1 MRELHDFLLRHPRL
15 FVLTGAGIS
24 TDSGIPG
31 YRDAQGAWQRTPPV
45 QLQDFLGSHAARQ
58 RYWARSMVGWPIAAG
73 AQPNAA
79 HYALTEL
86 QLQGRL
92 SGLVTQNVDGL
103 HQRAGSTGVIE
114 LHGTIA
120 TASCLSCGEQHAR
133 ALIQRE
139 LEQHNPDWLG
149 LRAEAAADGDAHL
162 ESEHFGHFH
171 VPVCRCC
178 AGVLKPDVVFFGDS
192 VPRERVQAAT
202 QALEAADA
210 VLVVG
215 SSLMVYSGYRFCVW
229 AQRMGKPVAAL
240 NLGKTRADAML
251 ALKVMQPCGPALSAL
266 VAGLA
271 APAA

>member
-1 MRELHDFLLRHPRL
+1 MTALRDFLLRHPRL

-31 YRDAQGAWQRTPPV
+31 YRDEQGAWQRTPPV
-45 QLQDFLGSHAARQ
+45 LLQDFLGSHAARQ

-79 HYALTEL
+79 HHALATL
-86 QLQGRL
+86 QAQGRVA
-92 SGLVTQNVDGL
+92 GLVTQNVDGL
-103 HQRAGSTGVIE
+103 HQRAGSAGVIE

-120 TASCLSCGEQHAR
+120 SASCLACGERHER
-133 ALIQRE
+133 AGIQRE
-139 LEQHNPDWLG
+139 LETHNPDWLG
-149 LRAEAAADGDAHL
+149 LQAEAAADGDAHL
-162 ESEHFGHFH
+162 ESEHFGRFR
-171 VPVCRCC
+171 VPACRRC

-229 AQRMGKPVAAL
+229 AERMGKPVAAL
-240 NLGKTRADAML
+240 NLGRTRADAML
-251 ALKVMQPCGPALSAL
+251 SLKVAEPCGPALTAL
-266 VAGLA
+266 VAALA
-271 APAA
+271 ATA